1 MQLAAGHLLTV
12 ATGRGASMQL
22 AHRQGRHSKRGI
34 RAKRFNVDTDF
45 TGRASRKGKRTFAH
59 ILIFQSLLLAGSSL
73 ISTLGFFSLFTV
85 TFKVIPC
92 G

>member
-45 TGRASRKGKRTFAH
+45 TGPAEKEQEREH
-59 ILIFQSLLLAGSSL
+59 IL
-73 ISTLGFFSLFTV
+73 
-85 TFKVIPC
+85 
-92 G
+92 